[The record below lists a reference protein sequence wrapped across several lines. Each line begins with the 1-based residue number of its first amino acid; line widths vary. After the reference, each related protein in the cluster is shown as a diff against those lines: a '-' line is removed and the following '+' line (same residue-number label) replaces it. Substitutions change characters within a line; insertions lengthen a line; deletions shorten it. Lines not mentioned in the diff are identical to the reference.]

1 MFGVVVFGN
10 EFTKE
15 MHPKGDAHMNTVT
28 LVDAQDRAIATADVE
43 SYVSLLDLPLL
54 GTAELNKVDGITFS
68 TDRGVLH
75 RKVTGYTIT
84 KETAPAGDSV
94 VETPRLSLETAAPGV
109 TIEVSVRDAR
119 AWVANATSGEA
130 TPIDVPHRR
139 RLADH
144 RGSCLANGACLYSR
158 DELLRIDAET
168 RRLSEGGFFA
178 CADVA
183 AYQVDLHGEDVM
195 QYLRY
200 AVGDEATGIPA
211 PGIPAPGIPAP
222 SQS

>member
-75 RKVTGYTIT
+75 RKVTG
-84 KETAPAGDSV
+84 
-94 VETPRLSLETAAPGV
+94 
-109 TIEVSVRDAR
+109 
-119 AWVANATSGEA
+119 
-130 TPIDVPHRR
+130 
-139 RLADH
+139 
-144 RGSCLANGACLYSR
+144 
-158 DELLRIDAET
+158 
-168 RRLSEGGFFA
+168 
-178 CADVA
+178 
-183 AYQVDLHGEDVM
+183 
-195 QYLRY
+195 
-200 AVGDEATGIPA
+200 
-211 PGIPAPGIPAP
+211 
-222 SQS
+222 

>member
-1 MFGVVVFGN
+1 MASAEAVMVSPEQCETAPPGMRPKQLAPVARRPPPSKAGSARLVLLAVLALAAATGAMFGVVVFGN

-15 MHPKGDAHMNTVT
+15 MHPKGNAHMNTVT
-28 LVDAQDRAIATADVE
+28 LIDAQDRAIATADVE

-94 VETPRLSLETAAPGV
+94 AETPRLSLETAAPGV

-144 RGSCLANGACLYSR
+144 GGS
-158 DELLRIDAET
+158 
-168 RRLSEGGFFA
+168 
-178 CADVA
+178 
-183 AYQVDLHGEDVM
+183 
-195 QYLRY
+195 
-200 AVGDEATGIPA
+200 
-211 PGIPAPGIPAP
+211 
-222 SQS
+222 